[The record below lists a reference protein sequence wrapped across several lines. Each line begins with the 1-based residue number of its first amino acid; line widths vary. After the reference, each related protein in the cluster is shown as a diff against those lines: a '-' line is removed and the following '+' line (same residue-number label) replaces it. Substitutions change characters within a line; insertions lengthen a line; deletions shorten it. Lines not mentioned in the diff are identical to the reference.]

1 MSVETRSWQEL
12 CEAVTNE
19 RDSEQLMRLVA
30 KLLKAL
36 DERKVIARHAE
47 PEEPEEPAA
56 FFEHSPV
63 PVIPVARSAE
73 EGLATA
79 QPDRHFLSQA
89 L

>member
-36 DERKVIARHAE
+36 DERKVTARHT
-47 PEEPEEPAA
+47 EPEEPAA

-63 PVIPVARSAE
+63 PAIPVAMSAD
-73 EGLATA
+73 EGLATV
-79 QPDRHFLSQA
+79 QPNPHFLSQT

>member
-47 PEEPEEPAA
+47 PEEPAA

-63 PVIPVARSAE
+63 PVIPVAMSAE
-73 EGLATA
+73 EGLSTA